1 MRGRPENF
9 GQSVLAVCLTVT
21 MFFLAPVPGDATTHS
36 GKDQDRQQA
45 APCRSWSD
53 PRSKTRLVV
62 LCIHGLGLQSGS
74 FESFAQEAVNTRLG
88 IAVYAIDVRG
98 FGAWMNAQ
106 GRQKVNFDECL
117 EDVKQTLESVRAA
130 NPGVPLYLLGESMG
144 GAIALRAASMYPDLI
159 DGLISS
165 VPAEERFKQGKTNL
179 KVFLHILGGGANK
192 EFNIGDSI
200 VDQATRDEG
209 LKQEWKNDP
218 LARLKLSPKE
228 LVQFQQFMNDNHE
241 AAKKVVDM
249 PVLIVQGTNDKL
261 VKPEGTWELFNA
273 VACADK
279 VFFAMPGEHLIFE
292 EAQTQDPKRRAQNM
306 ALIAAWLNSK
316 VGLRQRFRF
325 ASGMPFGAPGARFL
339 GGSGLPGG
347 PGRGGPGGSV
357 KKLGNGRLDE
367 LILSKSPDLK
377 EPLEMIHGG
386 AYSQAITALE
396 AAQTKRPNDPAI
408 TGLLGIAYFRSGDRE
423 QGSRHIINALR
434 AGHGDPFSTAAND
447 VFLQMAQ
454 STPDPVSPVSTAEG
468 AVTAEEGR
476 VGAGQFKRGS
486 NRMGRRRQ
494 MRAFVGRNGNRP
506 GFNQGVS
513 QLGTASGGRPRMYA
527 FYADW
532 AEQCRSLKDDLQGL
546 PAVLG
551 DQVEIV
557 KVNIEDSNSQAL
569 IDQYKVGPIPTVVFV
584 QPDGTVSSTIIG
596 ASSFANYKAA
606 AEKLT
611 GKAGLGKFR
620 PSLPRGGMQ

>member
-1 MRGRPENF
+1 
-9 GQSVLAVCLTVT
+9 
-21 MFFLAPVPGDATTHS
+21 
-36 GKDQDRQQA
+36 
-45 APCRSWSD
+45 
-53 PRSKTRLVV
+53 
-62 LCIHGLGLQSGS
+62 
-74 FESFAQEAVNTRLG
+74 
-88 IAVYAIDVRG
+88 
-98 FGAWMNAQ
+98 
-106 GRQKVNFDECL
+106 
-117 EDVKQTLESVRAA
+117 
-130 NPGVPLYLLGESMG
+130 
-144 GAIALRAASMYPDLI
+144 MYPDLI

-179 KVFLHILGGGANK
+179 KVFLHILGGGPNK

-200 VDQATRDEG
+200 VNQATKDEG
-209 LKQEWKNDP
+209 LKEEWKNDP

-316 VGLRQRFRF
+316 VGLRQRFRI
-325 ASGMPFGAPGARFL
+325 ASGMPLGAPGARLL
-339 GGSGLPGG
+339 GGSGLPDG
-347 PGRGGPGGSV
+347 PGRGGPGVLV

-367 LILSKSPDLK
+367 LIVSKSPDLK
-377 EPLEMIHGG
+377 EPLEMIHDG

-396 AAQTKRPNDPAI
+396 AAQAKRPNDPAI

-447 VFLQMAQ
+447 VFLQMAK
-454 STPDPVSPVSTAEG
+454 SPPDQVSTVA
-468 AVTAEEGR
+468 TAEAAVAPGEGQ
-476 VGAGQFKRGS
+476 VGTGGAGRLGGGP

-494 MRAFVGRNGNRP
+494 MRAFAGRMGNRP
-506 GFNQGVS
+506 GFNQDATQPS
-513 QLGTASGGRPRMYA
+513 SASGGRPRMYA

-551 DQVEIV
+551 DEVEIV
-557 KVNIEDSNSQAL
+557 KVNIEDSDSQAL
-569 IDQYKVGPIPTVVFV
+569 IDQFKVGPIPTVVFV
-584 QPDGTVSSTIIG
+584 QADGTVSSTIIG
-596 ASSFANYKAA
+596 ASSFANYEAA
-606 AEKLT
+606 AKKLT
-611 GKAGLGKFR
+611 GRPGFGKFR
-620 PSLPRGGMQ
+620 PPFPRGGMQ